1 MVDPSIRSAHVNCFS
16 LHNIAVG
23 GAFLKPV
30 RALSLLSTERESP
43 ICSPVLRPI
52 TFNSTSR
59 SSQLREERNGDDDM
73 LARMCSTRDN
83 DSSDYS
89 LAAGV
94 LMAKEAPPTPQQQQL
109 KLQKLQKRRRH
120 SISTT
125 VYHTAMS
132 AVIDANTST
141 IASLSTTVTTT
152 STTVNRTGTASR
164 TPASVTGLVTPM
176 PSSSKVQA
184 SRRTSYAKANGA
196 SAAAATSPNKHDSQ
210 RRTDP
215 IPSALAS
222 NSSSRA
228 NVLPL
233 GGNRPNDAPLCSHSS
248 FSSSA
253 SSSSC
258 LSSSSPVQVLIKQ
271 QPSIRST
278 RESSQSFQQE
288 LPILRSQYIARDVK
302 VLIGTRWKLK
312 KFETRTVVL
321 CANGSATPILTICS
335 KTPVEKDSST
345 VKFNLALDL
354 TCVHSGTNGLKL
366 KSSTLRMKI
375 RFTTAADAAI
385 WFNLIHD
392 TMRHARWIKDVEE
405 TACLSRDATATVL
418 VARHVPT
425 DKEFVI
431 KVLPK
436 VRVDDGA
443 CTEILVLK
451 KLFRAVAATT
461 KTGSSSMTALQHVL
475 EYRVVE
481 TLKDVRIVM
490 PKLPGKNL
498 LQFLQQ
504 QQVEPT
510 HKPNKHHHQPH
521 HTLSEA
527 DAQSVLL
534 ALCESLHALHAIG
547 IVHCDLKLENILLT
561 DVSNVRVIDF
571 GGAYDLSSADSSPLT
586 MKNRTI
592 APSQHHRRKMIGT
605 PGYIAPERI
614 LFVDEPPT
622 SAADVFS
629 IGIVLFQ
636 MLTGRQPFTRSSRHR
651 VLSMQDATVL
661 HWKSAEKILSSHGV
675 SPAVMQLIE
684 RMVEP
689 DPRSRITVEAVF
701 CHPWL
706 CC

>member
-1 MVDPSIRSAHVNCFS
+1 M
-16 LHNIAVG
+16 
-23 GAFLKPV
+23 
-30 RALSLLSTERESP
+30 SP
-43 ICSPVLRPI
+43 LCSPVLRPI
-52 TFNSTSR
+52 TFNSISR
-59 SSQLREERNGDDDM
+59 SSQLREERDDDEDEDDM

-83 DSSDYS
+83 GSSDYS

-125 VYHTAMS
+125 VYHTTTS
-132 AVIDANTST
+132 AVIDANAST

-152 STTVNRTGTASR
+152 STTVNRAGTASR
-164 TPASVTGLVTPM
+164 NPASVTGLVTPM
-176 PSSSKVQA
+176 SSFSKVQA
-184 SRRTSYAKANGA
+184 SRRTSYTKANAA
-196 SAAAATSPNKHDSQ
+196 SAAATSPNKRDSQ

-233 GGNRPNDAPLCSHSS
+233 GGNCPNDAQPCSHSS
-248 FSSSA
+248 FSSSS

-258 LSSSSPVQVLIKQ
+258 LSSSSPVQVLTKQ

-321 CANGSATPILTICS
+321 CANGSATPVITICS
-335 KTPVEKDSST
+335 KTPVEKDSNI

-354 TCVHSGTNGLKL
+354 ACVHSGANGLKL

-385 WFNLIHD
+385 WFNLIQD

-436 VRVDDGA
+436 VRVDDGV

-461 KTGSSSMTALQHVL
+461 KTGSSSMAALQHVL

-510 HKPNKHHHQPH
+510 DKPNKYHHQPH

-527 DAQSVLL
+527 DARSVLL
-534 ALCESLHALHAIG
+534 ALCESLHALHAVG

-571 GGAYDLSSADSSPLT
+571 GGAYDLSSADSSPST
-586 MKNRTI
+586 MKSRTI
-592 APSQHHRRKMIGT
+592 TPSQHHQRRMIGT

-614 LFVDEPPT
+614 LFVDEPSTP
-622 SAADVFS
+622 AADIFS

-636 MLTGRQPFTRSSRHR
+636 MLTGRQPFTRSSKHHT
-651 VLSMQDATVL
+651 LSMQDATVL

-684 RMVEP
+684 RMVQP
-689 DPRSRITVEAVF
+689 DPRSRITVEEVF